1 MSQIHFLGNRFK
13 RAMYWSELELTS
25 IATLGSH
32 CALQVLK
39 GAKDEGFKTL
49 LVCEKKREK
58 LYRRFPFI
66 DELIIVEKFSDIL
79 NQEIQDKLKQQDAV
93 LIPHGTLI
101 AQMSSEEIESIN
113 VPVFGNKWILRWE
126 SDREMKEKLMRE
138 ATLPMPKPVSNPKD
152 IEKLVIVKR
161 QGAAGGKGYFMAAN
175 EEDYNT
181 KRNQLISEGVISK
194 DETLYIQEYAAGVL
208 AYLQFFYSPLTNE
221 LEFFGVDQRH
231 ESDIE
236 GLGRIPSEQQLKSN
250 KVPSFNV
257 IGNSPL
263 VLRESLLDEVY
274 TMGENFVEAAKRV
287 VSPGMNGPF
296 CIEGVYDENAKFTS
310 FEFSARI
317 VAGTNIYMDG
327 SPYYSLL
334 FNENMSMGKRIARE
348 VKIAESK
355 NMIEKIVTWLYCK
368 TLGTFLS
375 TYDNDTLPGP
385 ATITTK
391 HAANKIKSNSYP

>member
-1 MSQIHFLGNRFK
+1 M
-13 RAMYWSELELTS
+13 AS

-32 CALQVLK
+32 CSLQVLK
-39 GAKDEGFKTL
+39 GAKDEGLKTI

-66 DELIIVEKFSDIL
+66 DELIIVDKFKEVLDEKVQATL
-79 NQEIQDKLKQQDAV
+79 EKNDAV

-101 AQMSSEEIESIN
+101 AQMSSDEIESIKT
-113 VPVFGNKWILRWE
+113 PIFGNKWILRWE

-138 ATLPMPKPVSNPKD
+138 ATLPMPKPVTKPSE
-152 IEKLVIVKR
+152 IEKLSIVKR

-208 AYLQFFYSPLTNE
+208 AYLTFFYSPLKEE
-221 LEFFGVDQRH
+221 LEFYGVDQRH

-236 GLGRIPSEQQLKSN
+236 GLGRIPAEQQMKSN

-274 TMGENFVEAAKRV
+274 TMGENFVEASKRIV
-287 VSPGMNGPF
+287 APGMNGPF

-327 SPYYSLL
+327 SPYYNLL
-334 FNENMSMGKRIARE
+334 FNETMSMGKRIARE
-348 VKIAESK
+348 VKTAAETNQLDK
-355 NMIEKIVTWLYCK
+355 VT
-368 TLGTFLS
+368 T
-375 TYDNDTLPGP
+375 
-385 ATITTK
+385 
-391 HAANKIKSNSYP
+391 

>member
-1 MSQIHFLGNRFK
+1 M
-13 RAMYWSELELTS
+13 AS

-32 CALQVLK
+32 CSLQVLK
-39 GAKDEGFKTL
+39 GAKDEGFKTV

-66 DELIIVEKFSDIL
+66 DEFILVDSFREILDEKIQKELEQL
-79 NQEIQDKLKQQDAV
+79 NTVI
-93 LIPHGTLI
+93 IPHGTLI
-101 AQMSSEEIESIN
+101 AQMNSEEIESIKT
-113 VPVFGNKWILRWE
+113 PIFGNKWILRWE
-126 SDREMKEKLMRE
+126 SNREMKEKLMKE
-138 ATLPMPKPVSNPKD
+138 AKLPIPKQISSPD
-152 IEKLVIVKR
+152 EIDKLVIVKR
-161 QGAAGGKGYFMAAN
+161 QGAAGGKGYFMASSKQ
-175 EEDYNT
+175 DYHK
-181 KRNQLISEGVISK
+181 KRDELIQEKIISEEEV
-194 DETLYIQEYAAGVL
+194 LYIQEYAAGVL
-208 AYLQFFYSPLTNE
+208 AYLQFFYSPLKNE

-236 GLGRIPSEQQLKSN
+236 GLSRIPSEQQMKTN

-274 TMGENFVEAAKRV
+274 TMGENFVEASRRI

-296 CIEGVYDENAKFTS
+296 CIEGVYDENARFTS

-348 VKIAESK
+348 ISNA
-355 NMIEKIVTWLYCK
+355 IK
-368 TLGTFLS
+368 TNQL
-375 TYDNDTLPGP
+375 DK
-385 ATITTK
+385 ITT
-391 HAANKIKSNSYP
+391 

>member
-1 MSQIHFLGNRFK
+1 M
-13 RAMYWSELELTS
+13 TS

-39 GAKDEGFKTL
+39 GAKDEGLKTI

-58 LYRRFPFI
+58 LYKRFSFI
-66 DELIIVEKFSDIL
+66 DEYILVDSFVEVLEKQCQQTLEKNNAII
-79 NQEIQDKLKQQDAV
+79 
-93 LIPHGTLI
+93 IPHGTLI
-101 AQMSSEEIESIN
+101 AQMSSEQIESIKS
-113 VPVFGNKWILRWE
+113 PIFGNKWILRWE
-126 SDREMKEKLMRE
+126 SDRERKEKLMRE
-138 ATLPMPKPVSNPKD
+138 AHLPVPKQVKSPSEID
-152 IEKLVIVKR
+152 KLVIVKR
-161 QGAAGGKGYFMAAN
+161 QGAAGGKGYFMTAS
-175 EEDYNT
+175 EEDYNK
-181 KRNQLISEGVISK
+181 KRNELIQQGILSE
-194 DETLYIQEYAAGVL
+194 DEILYIQEYAAGVL
-208 AYLQFFYSPLTNE
+208 AYLQFFYSPLKGE

-236 GLGRIPSEQQLKSN
+236 GLARIPSEQQLKHN

-274 TMGENFVEAAKRV
+274 KMGDNFVEAAKRI

-334 FNENMSMGKRIARE
+334 FDEPMSMGKRIARE
-348 VKIAESK
+348 IKNAKESNQLDK
-355 NMIEKIVTWLYCK
+355 
-368 TLGTFLS
+368 
-375 TYDNDTLPGP
+375 
-385 ATITTK
+385 ITT
-391 HAANKIKSNSYP
+391 

>member
-1 MSQIHFLGNRFK
+1 MT
-13 RAMYWSELELTS
+13 A

-32 CALQVLK
+32 CSLQVLK
-39 GAKDEGFKTL
+39 GAKDEGLKTI
-49 LVCEKKREK
+49 LVCERKREK

-66 DELIIVEKFSDIL
+66 DELIMVDSFKEVLDQKCQSVLEQNDT
-79 NQEIQDKLKQQDAV
+79 V

-101 AQMSSEEIESIN
+101 AQMSSEEIESIKT
-113 VPVFGNKWILRWE
+113 PVFGNKWILRWE

-138 ATLPMPKPVSNPKD
+138 ANLPLPTTVSNPKD
-152 IEKLVIVKR
+152 INSLVIVKR
-161 QGAAGGKGYFMAAN
+161 QGAAGGKGYFLAAN
-175 EEDYNT
+175 EDDYNT

-208 AYLQFFYSPLTNE
+208 AYLQFFYSPLKEE
-221 LEFFGVDQRH
+221 LEFFGADQRH

-236 GLGRIPSEQQLKSN
+236 GLARIPSDQQLKTN

-263 VLRESLLDEVY
+263 VLRESLLEEVY
-274 TMGENFVEAAKRV
+274 NMGENFVDAAKKLV
-287 VSPGMNGPF
+287 TPGMNGPF

-334 FNENMSMGKRIARE
+334 FNEPMSMGRRIARE
-348 VKIAESK
+348 VKTAVESNQLDK
-355 NMIEKIVTWLYCK
+355 
-368 TLGTFLS
+368 
-375 TYDNDTLPGP
+375 
-385 ATITTK
+385 ITT
-391 HAANKIKSNSYP
+391 

>member
-1 MSQIHFLGNRFK
+1 MT
-13 RAMYWSELELTS
+13 A

-39 GAKDEGFKTL
+39 GAKDEGLKTM

-66 DELIIVEKFSDIL
+66 DELILVDSFKEIL
-79 NQEIQDKLKQQDAV
+79 DQRCQQTLEQNNAV
-93 LIPHGTLI
+93 IIPHGTLI
-101 AQMSSEEIESIN
+101 AQMSSEQIESIKN
-113 VPVFGNKWILRWE
+113 PIFGNKWILRWE

-138 ATLPMPKPVSNPKD
+138 AKLPVPKPVQTPAEIN
-152 IEKLVIVKR
+152 KLVIVKR
-161 QGAAGGKGYFMAAN
+161 QGAAGGKGYFMAAS
-175 EEDYNT
+175 EEDYNL
-181 KRNQLISEGVISK
+181 KRNDLISQGIISA

-208 AYLQFFYSPLTNE
+208 AYLQFFYSPLKEE

-236 GLGRIPSEQQLKSN
+236 GLARIPSEQQLKN
-250 KVPSFNV
+250 KKVPSFNV

-274 TMGENFVEAAKRV
+274 TMGDNFVEAAKRI

-334 FNENMSMGKRIARE
+334 FNESMSMGKRIARE
-348 VKIAESK
+348 IKNAQESNQLDK
-355 NMIEKIVTWLYCK
+355 
-368 TLGTFLS
+368 
-375 TYDNDTLPGP
+375 
-385 ATITTK
+385 ITT
-391 HAANKIKSNSYP
+391 

>member
-1 MSQIHFLGNRFK
+1 MT
-13 RAMYWSELELTS
+13 A

-32 CALQVLK
+32 CSLQVLK
-39 GAKDEGFKTL
+39 GAKDEGLKKI
-49 LVCEKKREK
+49 LVCEKKRER

-66 DELIIVEKFSDIL
+66 DELIIVDSFKEVLEQKCQSVL
-79 NQEIQDKLKQQDAV
+79 EQNNAV

-101 AQMSSEEIESIN
+101 AQMSSEEIESIKT
-113 VPVFGNKWILRWE
+113 PIFGNKWILRWE
-126 SDREMKEKLMRE
+126 SDREMKEELMRE
-138 ATLPMPKPVSNPKD
+138 ANLPVPKPVTNPKD
-152 IEKLVIVKR
+152 IDNLVIVKR

-175 EEDYNT
+175 EDEYNK
-181 KRNQLISEGVISK
+181 KREQLILEGTISK

-208 AYLQFFYSPLTNE
+208 AYLQFFYSPLTEE

-236 GLGRIPSEQQLKSN
+236 GLSRIPSEQQLKLN

-274 TMGENFVEAAKRV
+274 VMGENFVEASKRI

-317 VAGTNIYMDG
+317 VAGSNIYMDG

-334 FNENMSMGKRIARE
+334 FNESMSMGKRIARE
-348 VKIAESK
+348 I
-355 NMIEKIVTWLYCK
+355 K
-368 TLGTFLS
+368 TGVETKQL
-375 TYDNDTLPGP
+375 DK
-385 ATITTK
+385 ITT
-391 HAANKIKSNSYP
+391 